1 MIGHLRGSVLS
12 VSADTA
18 IIDVN
23 GVGYEVGCAPRTL
36 AKMVVGQNVAVAVET
51 LVAETFIRLVAF
63 ETEDER
69 RCFRMLQSV
78 QGVGSKAALAILQV
92 LKPGALLDAIT
103 LGDKTAV
110 ARAQGVGPKLA
121 TRIVTE
127 LKDKTAGVFAG
138 RAPLAVPD
146 AGHPATASVTGAG
159 YEAVSALVN
168 LGYDEAS
175 ARAAVADAKGGD
187 DSLPVEALIP
197 AALRLLAPK

>member
-1 MIGHLRGSVLS
+1 MIGYLKGSVLS

-23 GVGYEVGCAPRTL
+23 GVGYEVGAAPRL
-36 AKMVVGQNVAVAVET
+36 LQKMRTGAEVAVAVET
-51 LVAETFIRLVAF
+51 LVAETFIKLVAF

-69 RCFRMLQSV
+69 RCFKLLQSV

-92 LKPGALLDAIT
+92 LRPGALLDAISV
-103 LGDKTAV
+103 GDKAAV

-138 RAPLAVPD
+138 RAPLTPEPSDNA
-146 AGHPATASVTGAG
+146 PAPQGGAAF
-159 YEAVSALVN
+159 EAVSALVN
-168 LGYDEAS
+168 LGYDEQL
-175 ARAAVADAKGGD
+175 ARSAVAEVHQPELG
-187 DSLPVEALIP
+187 VEAVIP
-197 AALRLLAPK
+197 LALKVLAPK